1 MGIIDLD
8 IFGGRR
14 VIGENKRNVYID
26 SMEFQTKIVEGNKNP
41 KAKVVWAGAVLAK
54 GDVDVIELSATDI
67 VLNTEEIRVGDRV
80 VRGTLQGVLCE
91 ADTVCGAKCDQ

>member
-41 KAKVVWAGAVLAK
+41 KAKVV
-54 GDVDVIELSATDI
+54 
-67 VLNTEEIRVGDRV
+67 
-80 VRGTLQGVLCE
+80 
-91 ADTVCGAKCDQ
+91 